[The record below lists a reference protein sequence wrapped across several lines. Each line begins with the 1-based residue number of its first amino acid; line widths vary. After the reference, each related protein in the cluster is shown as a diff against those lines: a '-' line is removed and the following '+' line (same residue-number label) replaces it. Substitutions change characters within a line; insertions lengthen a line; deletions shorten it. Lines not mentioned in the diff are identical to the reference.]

1 MNMLIMGA
9 PGAGKGTFSR
19 LLREELNLNHISTG
33 DIFRE
38 NISKGTPLGLEAKSY
53 TEQGKLVPD
62 SVTNKMVKDYLEN
75 LLIKRMDIYWMVI
88 LVRSIKL
95 RHLKK

>member
-75 LLIKRMDIYWMVI
+75 LTD
-88 LVRSIKL
+88 
-95 RHLKK
+95 KKNGYLLDGYPRTIDQAKAF